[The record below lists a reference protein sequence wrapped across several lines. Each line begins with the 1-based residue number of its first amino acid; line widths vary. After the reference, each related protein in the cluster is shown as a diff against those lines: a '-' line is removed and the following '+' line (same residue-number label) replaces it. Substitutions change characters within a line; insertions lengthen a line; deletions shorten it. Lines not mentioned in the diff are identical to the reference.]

1 MSDKVLLRALREAV
15 QQAMSNLKTTAGHPW
30 LRSRSAGYI
39 LLAAYP
45 FCLAYVVL
53 RSLWSARRHG

>member
-1 MSDKVLLRALREAV
+1 MPSD
-15 QQAMSNLKTTAGHPW
+15 TPPGHPW
-30 LRSRSAGYI
+30 LRSKTAVYL

-53 RSLWSARRHG
+53 RSLWSARSHGQ